1 LLLRDILTRSEEKR
15 GEERLL
21 FNSFLFLVF
30 LFSLPEGNS
39 SNNKT
44 NEVNGSNQTKKKKI
58 KKRNNKPK
66 KFLRPT
72 RRRETEI
79 VQHKEV
85 VKVEKRE
92 KSII

>member
-1 LLLRDILTRSEEKR
+1 LSFYSHCLRATAVTTKR
-15 GEERLL
+15 MK
-21 FNSFLFLVF
+21 S
-30 LFSLPEGNS
+30 
-39 SNNKT
+39 T
-44 NEVNGSNQTKKKKI
+44 AQTKPKRKKY